1 MIKKYRKTLPISSI
15 VLITCFF
22 FLGCKKLP
30 LQKSKYYSE
39 KAYNNEFFDYYNPD
53 SKIRYEFYNDDKN
66 FYFKMDTYERLTQ
79 IKILSGG
86 LKICIDTLSKTTPSQ
101 FIYYPLSSEKR
112 AGGYEKENVI
122 EQFKKQ
128 RSLSER
134 IDNLPK
140 IGIAKSY
147 KGTKELDFMTGDQPI
162 QAELSADSIGNLV
175 YELKFPIKYFF
186 PEGYKKDKEFT
197 LGIITGHL
205 DLPKQTNNMQNQLP
219 PPGRDLT
226 GINAQRTRSYNRTNM
241 SVMRQQISEPIKV
254 WFKTSL
260 Y

>member
-1 MIKKYRKTLPISSI
+1 MIRNHENIFALSSI
-15 VLITCFF
+15 LLASCFF
-22 FLGCKKLP
+22 FMGCKKLP

-39 KAYNNEFFDYYNPD
+39 KAYNNEFFDYYDPE

-66 FYFKMDTYERLTQ
+66 FYLKMDTYERLTQ

-101 FIYYPLSSEKR
+101 FIHYPLSSEKR

-140 IGIAKSY
+140 IGIVRNY
-147 KGTKELDFMTGDQPI
+147 KGTKELDFMTREQPI

-175 YELKFPIKYFF
+175 YELKLPIKSFF
-186 PEGYKKDKEFT
+186 PKGYEKGKGFSM
-197 LGIITGHL
+197 GILTGHL

-219 PPGRDLT
+219 PPGRDIT